1 MESFIRKNWVGMFL
15 LLLVLSLSFLGWI
28 AIEINDGLA
37 KFLEKSEGDDKRMD
51 VIGSIFG
58 TSVAIASAL
67 VAIIL
72 AKVALKY
79 TENESKREFQKIIE
93 ERIYLIQSINNEIL
107 NAAKELKFIAYD
119 SLSNIVAEIS
129 GYIDNKKN
137 ISIDDNPIF
146 QKKLQN
152 EFNRNK
158 EPLKKFAAAIR
169 KLDSN
174 SLIYQHYE
182 RNLNNVNKKDY
193 YNPLNVMDIAIAME
207 NKYIDELNVKNVWNA
222 ISEKLTYIKKLEPN
236 KRKWVVFSIIYGFV
250 IVEDSDN
257 SESSYKLTGA
267 LTVIEIL
274 LNLPSIESYID
285 VSKELDKEFWINHG
299 KEADET
305 IKIISGKNENEQRIK
320 SELLEIKDYLINNE
334 EILIFKKE
342 NNQSNDVSNNDVP
355 SNFDSTFDFIL
366 KIAKGVAIEMNQQY
380 IDGDSFL
387 HALQYVNLNNFAIVV
402 FSKMIGQTFSKI
414 GKKSGGEKFLALAE
428 SKVIDYDSNMEMFIS
443 EAKKHFKNEKI
454 CSLN

>member
-1 MESFIRKNWVGMFL
+1 MKSFIIKNWVGMFL

-107 NAAKELKFIAYD
+107 NAAKELKFIADD
-119 SLSNIVAEIS
+119 SLSNIAAEIS

-207 NKYIDELNVKNVWNA
+207 NKYIDELNVKNVWHA
-222 ISEKLTYIKKLEPN
+222 ISEKLTHIEKLEPN
-236 KRKWVVFSIIYGFV
+236 KKKWVVFSIIYGFV

-305 IKIISGKNENEQRIK
+305 IKIISGKNENEQTIK

-342 NNQSNDVSNNDVP
+342 NNQSN
-355 SNFDSTFDFIL
+355 FDSTFDFIL

-380 IDGDSFL
+380 IDVDSFL
-387 HALQYVNLNNFAIVV
+387 HALQYVNLNNFAIAV

-414 GKKSGGEKFLALAE
+414 GKKTGGEEFLSFAE
-428 SKVIDYDSNMEMFIS
+428 GKDIDFDSNMKMFT
-443 EAKKHFKNEKI
+443 EGAKKHFKNEKI

>member
-1 MESFIRKNWVGMFL
+1 MKSFIIKNWVGMFL

-67 VAIIL
+67 VAIVL
-72 AKVALKY
+72 ARTALLFA
-79 TENESKREFQKIIE
+79 ENEEKREFQKIIE

-107 NAAKELKFIAYD
+107 NAAKELKFIADD
-119 SLSNIVAEIS
+119 SLSNIAAEIS

-174 SLIYQHYE
+174 SLIYQHYKI
-182 RNLNNVNKKDY
+182 NLNNVNKKDY

-207 NKYIDELNVKNVWNA
+207 NKYIDELNVKNVWNV
-222 ISEKLTYIKKLEPN
+222 ISEKFTHIKKLEPN

-334 EILIFKKE
+334 EILIFKK
-342 NNQSNDVSNNDVP
+342 
-355 SNFDSTFDFIL
+355 
-366 KIAKGVAIEMNQQY
+366 
-380 IDGDSFL
+380 
-387 HALQYVNLNNFAIVV
+387 
-402 FSKMIGQTFSKI
+402 
-414 GKKSGGEKFLALAE
+414 
-428 SKVIDYDSNMEMFIS
+428 
-443 EAKKHFKNEKI
+443 
-454 CSLN
+454 

>member
-1 MESFIRKNWVGMFL
+1 MKSFIIKNWVGMFL

-67 VAIIL
+67 VAIVL
-72 AKVALKY
+72 ARTALLFA
-79 TENESKREFQKIIE
+79 ENEEKREFQKIIE

-107 NAAKELKFIAYD
+107 NAAKELKFIADD
-119 SLSNIVAEIS
+119 SLSNIAAEIS

-207 NKYIDELNVKNVWNA
+207 NKYIDELNVKNVWHA
-222 ISEKLTYIKKLEPN
+222 ISEKLTHIEKLEPN
-236 KRKWVVFSIIYGFV
+236 KKKWVVFSIIYGFV

-342 NNQSNDVSNNDVP
+342 NNQSN
-355 SNFDSTFDFIL
+355 FDSTFDFIL

-380 IDGDSFL
+380 IDVDSFL
-387 HALQYVNLNNFAIVV
+387 HALQYVNLNNFAIAV

-414 GKKSGGEKFLALAE
+414 GKKTGGEEFLSFAE
-428 SKVIDYDSNMEMFIS
+428 GKDIDFDSNMKMFIE

>member
-1 MESFIRKNWVGMFL
+1 MKSFIIKNWVGMFL

-67 VAIIL
+67 VAIVL
-72 AKVALKY
+72 ARTALLFA
-79 TENESKREFQKIIE
+79 ENEEKREFQKIIE

-107 NAAKELKFIAYD
+107 NAAKELKFIADD
-119 SLSNIVAEIS
+119 SLSNIAAEIS

-222 ISEKLTYIKKLEPN
+222 ISEKLTHIEKLEPN
-236 KRKWVVFSIIYGFV
+236 KKKWVVFSIIYGFV

-274 LNLPSIESYID
+274 LNLPSIESYIY

-342 NNQSNDVSNNDVP
+342 NNQSN
-355 SNFDSTFDFIL
+355 FDSTFDFIL

-380 IDGDSFL
+380 IDVDSFL
-387 HALQYVNLNNFAIVV
+387 HALQYVNLNNFAIAV
-402 FSKMIGQTFSKI
+402 FSKMIGQTFFKI
-414 GKKSGGEKFLALAE
+414 GKKTGGEEFLSFAE
-428 SKVIDYDSNMEMFIS
+428 GKDIDFDSNMKMFIE

>member
-1 MESFIRKNWVGMFL
+1 MKSFIIKNWVGMFL

-37 KFLEKSEGDDKRMD
+37 KFLEKPKGDDKRMD

-72 AKVALKY
+72 ARTALLFA
-79 TENESKREFQKIIE
+79 ENEEKREFQKIIE

-107 NAAKELKFIAYD
+107 NAAKELKFIADD
-119 SLSNIVAEIS
+119 SLSNIAAEIS

-207 NKYIDELNVKNVWNA
+207 NKYIDELNVKNVWHA
-222 ISEKLTYIKKLEPN
+222 ISEKLTHIEKLEPN
-236 KRKWVVFSIIYGFV
+236 KKKWVVFSIIYGFV

-274 LNLPSIESYID
+274 LNLPSIESYIY

-342 NNQSNDVSNNDVP
+342 NNQSN
-355 SNFDSTFDFIL
+355 FDSTFDFIL

-380 IDGDSFL
+380 IDVDSFL
-387 HALQYVNLNNFAIVV
+387 HALQYVNLNNFAIAV

-414 GKKSGGEKFLALAE
+414 GKKTGGEEFLSFAE
-428 SKVIDYDSNMEMFIS
+428 GKDIDFDSNMKMFI
-443 EAKKHFKNEKI
+443 EGAKKHFKNEKI

>member
-1 MESFIRKNWVGMFL
+1 MKSFIIKNWVGMFL

-107 NAAKELKFIAYD
+107 NAAKELKFIADD
-119 SLSNIVAEIS
+119 SLSNIAAEIS

-207 NKYIDELNVKNVWNA
+207 NKYIDELNVKNVWHA
-222 ISEKLTYIKKLEPN
+222 ISEKLTHIEKLEPN
-236 KRKWVVFSIIYGFV
+236 KKKWVVFSIIYGFV

-274 LNLPSIESYID
+274 LNLPSIESYIY

-342 NNQSNDVSNNDVP
+342 NNQSN
-355 SNFDSTFDFIL
+355 FDSTFDFIL

-380 IDGDSFL
+380 IDVDSFL
-387 HALQYVNLNNFAIVV
+387 HALQYVNLNNFAIAV

-414 GKKSGGEKFLALAE
+414 GKKTGGEEFLSFAE
-428 SKVIDYDSNMEMFIS
+428 GKDIDFDSNMKMFI
-443 EAKKHFKNEKI
+443 EGAKKHFKNEKI

>member
-1 MESFIRKNWVGMFL
+1 MYWKLKLRMNMKSFIIKNWVGMFL

-107 NAAKELKFIAYD
+107 NAAKELKFIADD
-119 SLSNIVAEIS
+119 SLSNIAAEIS

-174 SLIYQHYE
+174 SLIYQHYKI
-182 RNLNNVNKKDY
+182 NLNNVNKKDY

-222 ISEKLTYIKKLEPN
+222 ISEKLTHIEKLEPN
-236 KRKWVVFSIIYGFV
+236 KKKWVVFSIIYGFV

-342 NNQSNDVSNNDVP
+342 NNQSN
-355 SNFDSTFDFIL
+355 FDSTFDFIL

-380 IDGDSFL
+380 IDVDSFL
-387 HALQYVNLNNFAIVV
+387 HALQYVNLNNFAIAV

-414 GKKSGGEKFLALAE
+414 GKKTGGEEFLSFAE
-428 SKVIDYDSNMEMFIS
+428 GKDIDFDSNMKMFIE